1 MKIDVEGLEF
11 SYNGVPTLKNMN
23 LNVNKGEFLS
33 IIGPNG
39 SGKTTFLKCINR
51 ILNPEKGSI
60 MINEFDLDKLHRN
73 DIAKQVGYIPQAERG
88 AFPTTVFDTVLMGR
102 KPHINWVPTSR
113 DLDIVVEVMEMLDL
127 SHISMK
133 NINELSGGQRQ
144 KVIIG
149 RALAQ
154 QPEILLLDE
163 PTSSLDLKH
172 QLEVLDITR
181 DQADNDVT
189 VIMSVHDLNL
199 AARYSDKIIM
209 MKDGEIF
216 HAGGPEILTPE
227 NIEPVYDVS
236 VDVHRTGEQIW
247 ILPKKLNKATEL
259 KADNNGYRN
268 NRLRAQRVPGTC

>member
-1 MKIDVEGLEF
+1 MKINIEGLEF
-11 SYNGVPTLKNMN
+11 SYNGKPTLRNMN
-23 LNVNKGEFLS
+23 LNINRGEFLS

-51 ILNPEKGSI
+51 ILNPKSGSI
-60 MINEFDLDKLHRN
+60 FIDEYDLNKLNRK
-73 DIAKQVGYIPQAERG
+73 DIAKCIGYIPQAERG
-88 AFPTTVFDTVLMGR
+88 AFPITVFDTVLMGR
-102 KPHINWVPTSR
+102 KPHIKWIPGSS
-113 DLDIVVEVMEMLDL
+113 DLKIVSDVIEMLGLADF
-127 SHISMK
+127 SMK

-144 KVIIG
+144 KVIIA

-154 QPEILLLDE
+154 QPRILLLDE

-181 DQADNDVT
+181 EQANNDVT

-216 HAGGPEILTPE
+216 QGGGTEILTPE
-227 NIEPVYDVS
+227 NIEPVYGVS
-236 VDVHRTGEQIW
+236 VDVRRESDQIW
-247 ILPKKLNKATEL
+247 ILPKK
-259 KADNNGYRN
+259 
-268 NRLRAQRVPGTC
+268 VTCR

>member
-1 MKIDVEGLEF
+1 MKINIEGLEF
-11 SYNGVPTLKNMN
+11 SYNGKPTLKNMN
-23 LNVNKGEFLS
+23 LKVNRGEFLS

-39 SGKTTFLKCINR
+39 SGKTTFLKCMNR
-51 ILNPEKGSI
+51 ILSPKEGSI
-60 MINEFDLDKLHRN
+60 FIDKYDLNRLQRE
-73 DIAKQVGYIPQAERG
+73 DIAKHIGYIPQAERG

-102 KPHINWVPTSR
+102 KPHMKWIPRSN
-113 DLDIVVEVMEMLDL
+113 DLKIVSEVIETLGLNDF
-127 SHISMK
+127 SMK

-144 KVIIG
+144 KVIIA

-154 QPEILLLDE
+154 QPRVLLLDE

-181 DQADNDVT
+181 EQADNDVT

-216 HAGGPEILTPE
+216 LGGGTEILTPE
-227 NIEPVYDVS
+227 NIEPVYGVS
-236 VDVHRTGEQIW
+236 VDVRRESDQIW
-247 ILPKKLNKATEL
+247 ILPRK
-259 KADNNGYRN
+259 
-268 NRLRAQRVPGTC
+268 VTCK